1 VPDLLPA
8 PDLDLD
14 ARKDTIDAFADDN
27 ADILDELEERAAEH
41 AKLGHDG
48 DEEILPSDVALLR
61 RMLGAD
67 PFTVEDLPPVLLHK
81 LRAEDGSWALFAYPN
96 FDVADMRQGMDF
108 MEETRGYLDDPERGI
123 FVGETVVYAAM
134 YMLLRQ
140 EAPFVLLVATVLIA
154 LLVYWQVRSV
164 AWTVLTLV
172 PLALSLWWMLAVM
185 GLFDL
190 RFTLFNLPI
199 LPAILGIGVDNGVYL
214 VSSIRKA
221 ERGAQG
227 LADAMRETG
236 GAIMAATA
244 TTAVGFGAF
253 MVAASGGVRGIGAVA
268 ALGISMAAA
277 VAILVL
283 PTLAALSRSRR
294 S

>member
-1 VPDLLPA
+1 V
-8 PDLDLD
+8 
-14 ARKDTIDAFADDN
+14 
-27 ADILDELEERAAEH
+27 
-41 AKLGHDG
+41 LG
-48 DEEILPSDVALLR
+48 LS
-61 RMLGAD
+61 
-67 PFTVEDLPPVLLHK
+67 
-81 LRAEDGSWALFAYPN
+81 
-96 FDVADMRQGMDF
+96 
-108 MEETRGYLDDPERGI
+108 
-123 FVGETVVYAAM
+123 
-134 YMLLRQ
+134 
-140 EAPFVLLVATVLIA
+140 ATLIA
-154 LLVYWQVRSV
+154 LMVFAQLRSLSQ
-164 AWTVLTLV
+164 TLRTLV
-172 PLALSLWWMLAVM
+172 PLALGMLWMIGLM
-185 GLFDL
+185 GLLDV
-190 RFTLFNLPI
+190 RFTLFNIPI

-227 LADAMRETG
+227 LAHAMRETG

-283 PTLAALSRSRR
+283 PTLAALSRARR